1 MIQRRFFGLP
11 ALLVW
16 LVSTLAAAA
25 HIEAPPLEVL
35 VRDYFPEAREITAF
49 DGHPPV
55 ATVLGPRGV
64 LGFVFHTDE
73 VVPIPAYSGKP
84 IRTLVA
90 VDTEG
95 TIRGVRILAHEEPIL
110 LAGVTDADLERF
122 IAQYPGINVRQ
133 RIKIGGAPREGYATL
148 DAISGA
154 TITMMVLN
162 ASISRSLQE
171 VARARGLPLD
181 DADRAAGAAGAEGAL
196 DRPLWHHVWRQRY
209 PEIVLLAAAL
219 LLLTI
224 ILLFQDPMVR
234 TPHQLAWLRNGFL
247 VFTVGFIGWYGLAQ
261 LSIVNV
267 FTFLDALVHDF
278 SWETFLLDP
287 LVFLLWGYVAVSLL
301 LWGRGVYC
309 GWLCP
314 FGALQELINKL
325 ARRLGVRQFE
335 LPQMLHERLLALKYV
350 ILLGLLGLFLQGMAT
365 VAPLLEV
372 EPFKTAIA
380 LRFQREWP
388 YLLYA
393 LALLGIGVVNRKFFC
408 RYLCPLGAALTYPGR
423 FRIFDWLRRRRECG
437 HPCQICARECEVR
450 AITPTGEINVN
461 ECHYCLDCQV
471 TYWND
476 HKCPPLVER
485 RRRRERHSRPQR
497 GAQQEAPGGG
507 NTKAVDLHQG
517 TGPEKA

>member
-1 MIQRRFFGLP
+1 MTHRRLLGFP
-11 ALLVW
+11 ALLLW
-16 LVSTLAAAA
+16 LVSTLATAA
-25 HIEAPPLEVL
+25 HIEAPPLEIL
-35 VRDYFPEAREITAF
+35 VRDYFPGARDITAF

-64 LGFVFHTDE
+64 LGFVFYTDE

-90 VDTEG
+90 IDTEG
-95 TIRGVRILAHEEPIL
+95 TIRGVRIIAHQEPIL

-162 ASISRSLQE
+162 ASITRSLQE
-171 VARARGLPLD
+171 VAHARGLPMSET
-181 DADRAAGAAGAEGAL
+181 DAGSKDGTAL
-196 DRPLWHHVWRQRY
+196 GRPLWQHLWLQRY
-209 PEIVLLAAAL
+209 PEIVVLGVAL
-219 LLLTI
+219 VLLTV
-224 ILLFQDPMVR
+224 ILMLQDLMVR
-234 TPHQLAWLRNGFL
+234 MPRQLAWLRNGFL
-247 VFTVGFIGWYGLAQ
+247 LFTVVFIGWYGLAQ

-314 FGALQELINKL
+314 FGALQELLNKL

-350 ILLGLLGLFLQGMAT
+350 ILLGLLGLFLQGMAS
-365 VAPLLEV
+365 VAPFLEV
-372 EPFKTAIA
+372 EPFKTTIA

-388 YLLYA
+388 QVLYA
-393 LALLGIGVVNRKFFC
+393 LALLAIALVNRKFFC

-450 AITPTGEINVN
+450 AIAPTGEINAN

-485 RRRRERHSRPQR
+485 RRRRERHSNLRR
-497 GAQQEAPGGG
+497 AAEQEAARDGEPG
-507 NTKAVDLHQG
+507 AVDLHQG
-517 TGPEKA
+517 NDRGKV